1 MKKIFAIVIASVFIT
16 ATGFA
21 QKGNNKIGVGADL
34 SFPTGDFGEA
44 FKTGFG
50 GYVKG
55 MYGIGE
61 AGQITFTTGYSGFKM
76 KDAIDEFKMTTSI
89 IPLLAGYRHNFQSFF
104 AEGQLGY
111 GIYGVKVKTTMDEFE
126 GLEGKDSEGAF
137 TWALNA
143 GYVFNDKI
151 EVSARYQSGHKDG
164 SSQSLFGLRV
174 GYNFSL
180 GGK

>member
-1 MKKIFAIVIASVFIT
+1 MKKFIAIVIASVFIT
-16 ATGFA
+16 ASGFA

-61 AGQITFTTGYSGFKM
+61 AGQITFTTGYSGFKL
-76 KDAIDEFKMTTSI
+76 KNSIDDFKMTTSI

-104 AEGQLGY
+104 AEPQIGY
-111 GIYGVKVKTTMDEFE
+111 GIYGIKVETDIE
-126 GLEGKDSEGAF
+126 GLEGKESEGAF

-180 GGK
+180 GSK